1 MPSNDLPGLSPVAIE
16 YLRYHDELE
25 AAREAF
31 ADERGKLQWDIQ
43 LSKNRAEAVRK
54 YLVDHGVAGERLKS
68 EGFGPTKPICTEK
81 TAACYDKNR
90 RTQFLVTHQ

>member
-1 MPSNDLPGLSPVAIE
+1 MIDAGEVTLRAGLPLGTCLGI
-16 YLRYHDELE
+16 LDRICD
-25 AAREAF
+25 
-31 ADERGKLQWDIQ
+31 RG
-43 LSKNRAEAVRK
+43 
-54 YLVDHGVAGERLKS
+54 LVDHGVAGERLKS